1 MYIYIY
7 SSLFSFNFA
16 CGCVWDWD
24 FMLQLGLRCWLISGL
39 MLCGWAG
46 MFWVGTSGIMF
57 RNFLGGLLCRLQLLW
72 GEFSFYFLL
81 LCIDSFC
88 GFGFSVF
95 LLLLVVVDY
104 LLIVWSLRFVLISA
118 IFILWWWFSVLKCSL
133 LLFILLNDVRC
144 CVFIGFNS
152 SSSRFFQWL
161 CLGFFIISLGLM
173 ARVWMDGFSW
183 Y

>member
-1 MYIYIY
+1 MYIH
-7 SSLFSFNFA
+7 SLVFSFNFA
-16 CGCVWDWD
+16 YVVVFKTGILCYSCGSGVDWSAD
-24 FMLQLGLRCWLISGL
+24 
-39 MLCGWAG
+39 LCSAAG
-46 MFWVGTSGIMF
+46 RACFESALPVLCSGIF
-57 RNFLGGLLCRLQLLW
+57 WADCCADSNYCEVSFP
-72 GEFSFYFLL
+72 FYFLL

-104 LLIVWSLRFVLISA
+104 LLIVWFLRFVLISA

-144 CVFIGFNS
+144 CVFIGFNLR
-152 SSSRFFQWL
+152 SSRFFQRL
-161 CLGFFIISLGLM
+161 CLGFFKISLGLM